1 MPSCGVRMSV
11 RLSRSWI
18 LSKRI
23 LKHIFKIFLPSGN
36 HTILIFPYQALW
48 QYYDG
53 DPLTGAKIAIFYQY
67 FALRWL
73 LERQARLSRS
83 AAAFLYHADGRRC
96 QHQWILFHQ
105 AWTLFLSVD
114 GYMPETTEQNLI
126 VRIGESEAEVTNN
139 IRLRSRYCTVEANYR
154 QTRSIARPV
163 CGSKATLVSCTYHAH
178 QFIFSFT
185 LYFLFILC
193 GRLSCLYS
201 AILPHVK
208 YTLSYHIVSYC
219 IVLYCIKQLMAF
231 VWWRLFGRRLSGGGG
246 KYSDTTHQCGC
257 LFVVGSSTSA
267 FYVRRIISSPERRTR
282 GHLPPPYISH
292 LRVSVSPRPLSIER
306 LPPTFDVQFPF
317 ANEASRRWHRSTR
330 FFLRLCRAA
339 QRDPDQMHCTA
350 TDHQVSSQRLQHNAP
365 NQQLTTTAFFL
376 SDHDQA
382 VSRLASKRLF
392 NHISTA
398 HAQKPPL
405 STFDLNLTSPLYYYE
420 IPTARL

>member
-246 KYSDTTHQCGC
+246 VNIRIPHTSVAVCSSSAVARQHFMYAGLFRHLKDEHGDISPPPISLTSECQSHPDLFPSNACHPRSMFNFLSLMKRHGADTEAPDSFCVSVAPLNVTQTRCI
-257 LFVVGSSTSA
+257 A
-267 FYVRRIISSPERRTR
+267 RRRTTKC
-282 GHLPPPYISH
+282 
-292 LRVSVSPRPLSIER
+292 LR
-306 LPPTFDVQFPF
+306 
-317 ANEASRRWHRSTR
+317 
-330 FFLRLCRAA
+330 
-339 QRDPDQMHCTA
+339 
-350 TDHQVSSQRLQHNAP
+350 NAY
-365 NQQLTTTAFFL
+365 N
-376 SDHDQA
+376 
-382 VSRLASKRLF
+382 
-392 NHISTA
+392 I
-398 HAQKPPL
+398 
-405 STFDLNLTSPLYYYE
+405 
-420 IPTARL
+420 